1 MIEKE
6 LNNQNFKLHNN
17 GKKNNNGKIK
27 SKSTNSKKIDSK
39 EIKIPVIPTLGK
51 HIIVELSG
59 CSEEEINDLNKV
71 EEIMN
76 QAAKKA
82 NATIIK
88 SVFHK
93 FSPMGVSGVVVISE
107 SHLSIHTWPELG
119 YAAIDIYTCGFATK
133 PFKACY
139 FLAQKFKARK
149 IKATYIIR
157 GIKKHYNFYTH
168 KIKMVEGNI
177 NTLKIL
183 PTLVKKIQNNTDS
196 FQKEN
201 KNTLLL
207 VGEKE

>member
-6 LNNQNFKLHNN
+6 LINNQN
-17 GKKNNNGKIK
+17 
-27 SKSTNSKKIDSK
+27 SKTSKTQNV
-39 EIKIPVIPTLGK
+39 PVIPTLGR

-59 CSEEEINDLNKV
+59 CEGEVINDLSKV
-71 EEIMN
+71 EGLMN
-76 QAAKKA
+76 EAAKRA

-93 FSPMGVSGVVVISE
+93 FSPVGVSGVVVISE

-119 YAAIDIYTCGFATK
+119 YAAIDIYTCGSNTK

-139 FLAQKFKARK
+139 FLAQKFKAKK

-157 GIKKHYNFYTH
+157 GIEKKSKNKEYNFYIH
-168 KIKMVEGNI
+168 KIKMIEGNV

-183 PTLVKKIQNNTDS
+183 PTLVKKIQNNGNNHT
-196 FQKEN
+196 KEYN
-201 KNTLLL
+201 NY
-207 VGEKE
+207 VIIGR